1 MGRQDYMFL
10 RFVKKIVK
18 YHKSSRLVTLQ
29 NSGHVVNV
37 DQPDRFNKGS
47 WDERD
52 SNLFVDSLN
61 G

>member
-1 MGRQDYMFL
+1 MFL

-37 DQPDRFNKGS
+37 DQPDRFNN
-47 WDERD
+47 E
-52 SNLFVDSLN
+52 LLTFFLN
-61 G
+61 D